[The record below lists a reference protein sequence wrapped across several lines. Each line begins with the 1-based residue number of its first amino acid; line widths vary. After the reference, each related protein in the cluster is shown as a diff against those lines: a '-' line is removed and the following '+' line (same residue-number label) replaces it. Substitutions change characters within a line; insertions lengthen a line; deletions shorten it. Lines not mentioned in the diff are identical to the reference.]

1 MFAGDE
7 VCLQAM
13 ETACMYNIMYIDNV
27 IILYLKAYLVLCVCV
42 NSFKELY
49 TRGKWEVGWIPGNS
63 GLVCECW

>member
-1 MFAGDE
+1 MFAGNGDDCIH
-7 VCLQAM
+7 VYVLC
-13 ETACMYNIMYIDNV
+13 TYIDNV

-42 NSFKELY
+42 KSFKELY